1 MQDWTPTSTMRA
13 KSLKDPLEVG
23 GTFPQKER
31 NLWSPCDKVVPFKRD
46 DNLKME
52 GEFTAREGEF
62 RSGKLDQMLSCQV
75 LQRERK
81 LWCPGDQVI
90 PCNREDNLKMEG
102 DFGQRERERL
112 RNKEGTGG
120 LLMGRGNLR
129 QRENVEFD
137 KGNLLRSANNAN
149 NGNDGSRQ
157 CTEKKDIKDRE
168 DIFKWKDKHSQGE
181 ERGGESKKGKQKEGD
196 GEEGLREWQQD
207 VRGRDNL
214 KMEGSFSRRET
225 AAWAPGEKAKSCRRQ
240 DNLNMEG
247 EFCRRED
254 LALRDEDLRTET
266 GSFSSRK
273 SQLSKEGRID
283 LGKVAAWDLGERV
296 TKVVKPDN
304 LSLR

>member
-1 MQDWTPTSTMRA
+1 MQDWTPKSTIGA
-13 KSLKDPLEVG
+13 KSPKDLLKVG
-23 GTFPQKER
+23 GNFPQREK
-31 NLWSPCDKVVPFKRD
+31 NLWSPCDKVVPLKRD

-90 PCNREDNLKMEG
+90 PCNREDNLRMEG
-102 DFGQRERERL
+102 DFGQREREKL
-112 RNKEGTGG
+112 GHLECK
-120 LLMGRGNLR
+120 GRILTKGGNLK

-137 KGNLLRSANNAN
+137 KGNLLRSADNAI

-157 CTEKKDIKDRE
+157 CTEKIDIKDRE

-181 ERGGESKKGKQKEGD
+181 EKGGESKKGKQKEGD
-196 GEEGLREWQQD
+196 GEEGLRDWQQD
-207 VRGRDNL
+207 VRGRDNMR
-214 KMEGSFSRRET
+214 MEGSFSRRET
-225 AAWAPGEKAKSCRRQ
+225 AAWAPGEKAKSCRRR

-254 LALRDEDLRTET
+254 LALRDEDLRTEA

>member
-1 MQDWTPTSTMRA
+1 MEKNTTMQDWTPKSAIGA
-13 KSLKDPLEVG
+13 KSPKDPLKVG
-23 GTFPQKER
+23 GEFPQKGR
-31 NLWSPCDKVVPFKRD
+31 NFWSPCDKVVPFKRD

-52 GEFTAREGEF
+52 GELTALEGEF
-62 RSGKLDQMLSCQV
+62 RPGKLDQMLSCQV

-102 DFGQRERERL
+102 DFEQREREGL
-112 RNKEGTGG
+112 GNPEDKGG
-120 LLMGRGNLR
+120 MLMRRGNLR
-129 QRENVEFD
+129 QRGNVEFD
-137 KGNLLRSANNAN
+137 KDNLLRCAN
-149 NGNDGSRQ
+149 NGTRQ
-157 CTEKKDIKDRE
+157 CTANKEIKDRE
-168 DIFKWKDKHSQGE
+168 DIFKWKDNHSQVEQREGD
-181 ERGGESKKGKQKEGD
+181 SKKGKQKEGD
-196 GEEGLREWQQD
+196 GEEGLRELQQD

-214 KMEGSFSRRET
+214 RMEGSFSRRET
-225 AAWAPGEKAKSCRRQ
+225 AAWAPGEKAKSCRRR

-254 LALRDEDLRTET
+254 LALLDEDLRTEA

-273 SQLSKEGRID
+273 SQLSKEGRMD
-283 LGKVAAWDLGERV
+283 VGKVAAWDLGERA